1 MPEMIQVNELVTFE
15 CPNCGYI
22 CKGERGEKINCPKC
36 TPEHE
41 GYVLDRWQIENRA
54 MGLSDNAC

>member
-15 CPNCGYI
+15 CPNCGHI
-22 CKGERGEKINCPKC
+22 TKGKRGSKINCPKC
-36 TPEHE
+36 QQDFK
-41 GYVLDRWQIENRA
+41 GYALDRWQIENRA